1 VKGFDDATLGWRG
14 EEYTVPADQQLML
27 IARVEDAL
35 EMGGNERA
43 LHVLLRPGGPSHT
56 RLARAFGAALR
67 YAGAQ
72 VTDDE
77 VYLSIQSDLADG
89 RTDAAGAA
97 QAAILSLLA
106 IISPPVAMKLAGAAE
121 GKPSPEAT

>member
-1 VKGFDDATLGWRG
+1 
-14 EEYTVPADQQLML
+14 
-27 IARVEDAL
+27 
-35 EMGGNERA
+35 
-43 LHVLLRPGGPSHT
+43 
-56 RLARAFGAALR
+56 LARAFGAALR

-121 GKPSPEAT
+121 GKPRPEAT